1 MEVFEKVG
9 TRAFSAR
16 LELDGRVTLKE
27 GTRELTKTA
36 LNSALPTSAENNDP
50 AIRRF
55 DDRAIIASVVARIC
69 SCNLKGHCT
78 VASLGNQP

>member
-27 GTRELTKTA
+27 GTRELTKMT
-36 LNSALPTSAENNDP
+36 LNSALPALAKHSDEP
-50 AIRRF
+50 AIL
-55 DDRAIIASVVARIC
+55 DSTIAELLRALLREYARVI
-69 SCNLKGHCT
+69 
-78 VASLGNQP
+78 

>member
-27 GTRELTKTA
+27 GTRELTKMT
-36 LNSALPTSAENNDP
+36 LNSALPALAEHSDGP
-50 AIRRF
+50 AIL
-55 DDRAIIASVVARIC
+55 DSTIAELLRALLREYARVI
-69 SCNLKGHCT
+69 
-78 VASLGNQP
+78 